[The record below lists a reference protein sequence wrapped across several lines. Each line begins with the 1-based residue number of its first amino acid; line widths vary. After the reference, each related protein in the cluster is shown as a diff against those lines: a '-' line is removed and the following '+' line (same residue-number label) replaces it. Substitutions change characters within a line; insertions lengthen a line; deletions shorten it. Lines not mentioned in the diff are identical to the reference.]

1 MKQAIRRVSRGGN
14 SRESGLGN
22 SETEGDSGPGH
33 ESENTETEH
42 DHDSSPASLSSGD
55 RPRSKNS
62 EPRQLRTRS
71 EGGRWR
77 VGSEWEKSARSGNTT
92 VSSRSGDIN
101 AERHDPLSL
110 LPWSVSPIERGTSA
124 AQTPPCVSRSLSLV
138 HPSVRAKMTEL
149 WVSMPAK
156 DVCVCGCAC
165 TCRLIPLTFTLAL
178 SSLPP
183 PVVHCEASKGC
194 ECLHAGTRAQRAC
207 LSLCS
212 FART

>member
-14 SRESGLGN
+14 SRESGLGGN

-156 DVCVCGCAC
+156 DVCVCVVVRA
-165 TCRLIPLTFTLAL
+165 LAV
-178 SSLPP
+178 SSP
-183 PVVHCEASKGC
+183 S
-194 ECLHAGTRAQRAC
+194 R
-207 LSLCS
+207 SLL
-212 FART
+212 R